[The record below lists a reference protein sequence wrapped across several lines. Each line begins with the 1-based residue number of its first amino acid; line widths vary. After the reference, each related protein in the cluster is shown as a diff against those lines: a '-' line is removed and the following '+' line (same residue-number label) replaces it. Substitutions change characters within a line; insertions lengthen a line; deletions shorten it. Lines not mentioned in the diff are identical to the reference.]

1 MKKIKIDK
9 KKFLLKLLENF
20 SSSSDLDDA
29 LEATLLQMKISKEKI
44 EDVRSEILPNGFK
57 SLMIEV
63 NQIINERIRSE
74 KLPRNFKTFRTHEK
88 VIFFVIRR
96 LEVFNEIL
104 DKFKFFKETLKPF
117 VFLNTSKT
125 LFQIADEIWFL
136 SGDKSTDY
144 NYYTKRFLLMKI
156 YALTFS
162 FFIFDRSKNLKN
174 TKKFLEKQIELV
186 LGFGKLKQKFKKK
199 ANP

>member
-20 SSSSDLDDA
+20 SSSSNLDNA
-29 LEATLLQMKISKEKI
+29 ISNTLSQMKIGKDRIDE
-44 EDVRSEILPNGFK
+44 VRSEFLPNGFK
-57 SLMIEV
+57 SLMLEV
-63 NQIINERIRSE
+63 NEIINEKIKSE
-74 KLPRNFKTFRTHEK
+74 KLPRNFTNFRTHEK
-88 VIFFVIRR
+88 VIYFVMRR
-96 LEVFNEIL
+96 LEIFNEIL
-104 DKFKFFKETLKPF
+104 DKYKFFKETLKPF
-117 VFLNTSKT
+117 IILNTSKT
-125 LFQIADEIWFL
+125 LFQISDEIWFL

-162 FFIFDRSKNLKN
+162 FFIFDRSEKFEN

-186 LGFGKLKQKFKKK
+186 LGFGKLKRKFKRKT
-199 ANP
+199 NS

>member
-20 SSSSDLDDA
+20 SSSSDLDVA
-29 LEATLLQMKISKEKI
+29 LETTLLQMKISKEKI
-44 EDVRSEILPNGFK
+44 EDVKSEILPNGFK

>member
-20 SSSSDLDDA
+20 SSSSNLDNA
-29 LEATLLQMKISKEKI
+29 ISNTLSQMKIGKDRVDE
-44 EDVRSEILPNGFK
+44 VRSEFLPNGFK
-57 SLMIEV
+57 SLMLEV
-63 NQIINERIRSE
+63 NEIINQKIRSE
-74 KLPRNFKTFRTHEK
+74 KLPRNFTNFRTHEK
-88 VIFFVIRR
+88 VIYFVMRR
-96 LEVFNEIL
+96 LEIFNEIL
-104 DKFKFFKETLKPF
+104 DKYKFFKETLKPF
-117 VFLNTSKT
+117 IILNTSKT
-125 LFQIADEIWFL
+125 LFQISDEIWFL

-162 FFIFDRSKNLKN
+162 FFIFDRSEKFEN

-186 LGFGKLKQKFKKK
+186 LGFGKLKRKFKRKT
-199 ANP
+199 NS

>member
-1 MKKIKIDK
+1 MKKNKIDK
-9 KKFLLKLLENF
+9 KKFLFKLLENF
-20 SSSSDLDDA
+20 SSSSNLDTA
-29 LEATLLQMKISKEKI
+29 ILTSLSQMKISKDKI
-44 EDVRSEILPNGFK
+44 NDVKSEILPNGFK

-63 NQIINERIRSE
+63 NQLINERIRSE
-74 KLPRNFKTFRTHEK
+74 KLPKNFKNFRTHEK
-88 VIFFVIRR
+88 VIFFVMRR
-96 LEVFNEIL
+96 LEIFNEIL
-104 DKFKFFKETLKPF
+104 DKYKFFRETLRPF

-162 FFIFDRSKNLKN
+162 FFIFDRSEKFQN
-174 TKKFLEKQIELV
+174 TRKFLDKQIELI
-186 LGFGKLKQKFKKK
+186 LGFGKLKKKLK
-199 ANP
+199 S

>member
-1 MKKIKIDK
+1 MKKNKIDK

-20 SSSSDLDDA
+20 SSASDLDDA
-29 LEATLLQMKISKEKI
+29 IITTLSQMRISKEKVQ
-44 EDVRSEILPNGFK
+44 EVRSEILPNGFK

-63 NQIINERIRSE
+63 NHIINARIRSE
-74 KLPRNFKTFRTHEK
+74 KLPRNFKTLRTHEK
-88 VIFFVIRR
+88 VIFFVLRR
-96 LEVFNEIL
+96 LEIFGEIL
-104 DKFKFFKETLKPF
+104 DKLKFFKESLKPF

-162 FFIFDRSKNLKN
+162 FFMFDRSQNFQN
-174 TKKFLEKQIELV
+174 TRKFLEKQIELV
-186 LGFGKLKQKFKKK
+186 LGFGKLKNKFKKK
-199 ANP
+199 TNL

>member
-1 MKKIKIDK
+1 MKKNKIDK

-20 SSSSDLDDA
+20 SSASDLDDA
-29 LEATLLQMKISKEKI
+29 IITTLSQMRISKEKVQ
-44 EDVRSEILPNGFK
+44 EVRSEILPNGFK

-63 NQIINERIRSE
+63 NHIINARIRSE
-74 KLPRNFKTFRTHEK
+74 KLPRNFKTLRTHEK
-88 VIFFVIRR
+88 VIFFVLRR
-96 LEVFNEIL
+96 LEIFSEIL
-104 DKFKFFKETLKPF
+104 DKLKFFKESLKPF
-117 VFLNTSKT
+117 VLLNTSKT

-162 FFIFDRSKNLKN
+162 FFMFDRSQNFQN
-174 TKKFLEKQIELV
+174 TRKFLEKQIELV
-186 LGFGKLKQKFKKK
+186 LGFGKLKNKFKKK
-199 ANP
+199 TNL

>member
-1 MKKIKIDK
+1 MKKNKIDK
-9 KKFLLKLLENF
+9 NKFLFKFLENF
-20 SSSSDLDDA
+20 SSSSDIDNTILT
-29 LEATLLQMKISKEKI
+29 TLSQMKIGKNRIQEVK
-44 EDVRSEILPNGFK
+44 SEILPNGFK
-57 SLMIEV
+57 SLMTEV

-74 KLPRNFKTFRTHEK
+74 KLPKNFKTLRTHEK
-88 VIFFVIRR
+88 VIFFVLRR
-96 LEVFNEIL
+96 LEIFSEIL
-104 DKFKFFKETLKPF
+104 DKHKFFRETLKPF

-125 LFQIADEIWFL
+125 LFNIADEIWFL

-162 FFIFDRSKNLKN
+162 FFIFDRSENFQN

-186 LGFGKLKQKFKKK
+186 LGFGKLKQKFIKKTK
-199 ANP
+199 P